1 LDLNYRENKE
11 ITRAVLKNK
20 NLDSIPKDL
29 SLNSKLIVSATLTK
43 KEIDL
48 SMNNISRFANLD
60 FPEPLQFVEYLN
72 LSKNHLLDFDLNLA
86 ETFPGLRSL
95 NISYNSLRN
104 FPHSVT
110 SLKNLKI
117 LELTGN
123 LFWKLP
129 SGLFFM
135 EIDAI
140 YYEWEIYRAVLNS
153 EISNL
158 SNPLWIS
165 EVRNILRGV
174 EYEGSKMIT
183 FDFYLSAI
191 KRQQSNKVAK
201 IDQTNII
208 QVGELAI
215 QK

>member
-1 LDLNYRENKE
+1 
-11 ITRAVLKNK
+11 
-20 NLDSIPKDL
+20 
-29 SLNSKLIVSATLTK
+29 
-43 KEIDL
+43 
-48 SMNNISRFANLD
+48 
-60 FPEPLQFVEYLN
+60 
-72 LSKNHLLDFDLNLA
+72 
-86 ETFPGLRSL
+86 
-95 NISYNSLRN
+95 
-104 FPHSVT
+104 
-110 SLKNLKI
+110 
-117 LELTGN
+117 
-123 LFWKLP
+123 
-129 SGLFFM
+129 M